1 MHVKLPIIAWHERLI
16 WEVLPT
22 WGAPLSRAATWYSH
36 HADRGAITLTHQMQE
51 KSNGHAPLHQRAATR
66 PESSGAK
73 HVYSV
78 LEQGNDGGG
87 DTKNLP
93 PPPLKKNKKN
103 LVLK

>member
-1 MHVKLPIIAWHERLI
+1 
-16 WEVLPT
+16 
-22 WGAPLSRAATWYSH
+22 
-36 HADRGAITLTHQMQE
+36 MQE

-87 DTKNLP
+87 NTKNLP
-93 PPPLKKNKKN
+93 PPPLKKKQEK
-103 LVLK
+103 LSYEIIYEIVSVLMGADPEQDLTGDSSPSS

>member
-1 MHVKLPIIAWHERLI
+1 
-16 WEVLPT
+16 
-22 WGAPLSRAATWYSH
+22 
-36 HADRGAITLTHQMQE
+36 MQE

-103 LVLK
+103 LVYEIIYEIVSVLTGADPEQDLTGDSSPSS